1 MSESGWYHD
10 KAAEC
15 NRMALAS
22 TNAVIRGRYI
32 RDRDSWQEIAA
43 RIDAA
48 EEAVKQRKT
57 KEWVR
62 SSGSAA
68 FFQFVGDK
76 NFGRMSAIGPKQ
88 TRACAL
94 HMSAFGGK
102 ADMGLISRITP
113 GQQDLVEL

>member
-1 MSESGWYHD
+1 MRVWPPSHLHATEQANLMSQSGWYHD

-48 EEAVKQRKT
+48 EEAIKQRKT
-57 KEWVR
+57 KE
-62 SSGSAA
+62 
-68 FFQFVGDK
+68 
-76 NFGRMSAIGPKQ
+76 
-88 TRACAL
+88 
-94 HMSAFGGK
+94 
-102 ADMGLISRITP
+102 
-113 GQQDLVEL
+113 